1 MNKHVPRSRR
11 VLTKVLCLVAKLFL
25 ETGIKLINVAHEL
38 LTICSELANLRREEA
53 ERYSA
58 HVIMIA
64 FANKCR
70 PCKLVVDREKSN
82 LVATYV

>member
-1 MNKHVPRSRR
+1 VNMHVSKSRR
-11 VLTKVLCLVAKLFL
+11 VLVKVICLVAKLFI
-25 ETGIKLINVAHEL
+25 EVGIKLINVAHEL

-53 ERYSA
+53 EHYSA